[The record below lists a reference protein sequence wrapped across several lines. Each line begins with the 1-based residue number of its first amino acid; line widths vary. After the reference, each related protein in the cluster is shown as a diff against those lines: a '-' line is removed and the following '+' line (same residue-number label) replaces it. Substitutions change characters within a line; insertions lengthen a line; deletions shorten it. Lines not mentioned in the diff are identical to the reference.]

1 MADHNFIPGKGNN
14 AFIHLLG
21 KKKPEE
27 AVRVEICRVCG
38 RPTTDHEKHCPR
50 GEPASDKE

>member
-1 MADHNFIPGKGNN
+1 MADYNFLPGKGNN

-27 AVRVEICRVCG
+27 VVRVEICRVCG

-50 GEPASDKE
+50 GETASDKE